1 MHRNNS
7 RGLETPKVM
16 DAERIMLRVR
26 PRKEYLALINPT
38 LASYFSGTF

>member
-7 RGLETPKVM
+7 RGLETLKLM
-16 DAERIMLRVR
+16 DAERLMLRVR
-26 PRKEYLALINPT
+26 PRKENLALINPI